1 MEKSTFGVEDSAVF
15 DLSSDGKLM
24 AIIGKSE
31 YYITNTVKFL
41 KSI

>member
-31 YYITNTVKFL
+31 YYIINKKHF
-41 KSI
+41 